1 MMLLI
6 VGWQHSENV
15 TKKKMKEGIKEKLIN
30 SQKESDD
37 EYDLNV
43 VEIGEGIKKL
53 ENAITIIKRY
63 EEIIKI

>member
-1 MMLLI
+1 
-6 VGWQHSENV
+6 
-15 TKKKMKEGIKEKLIN
+15 MKEGIKEKLIN